1 MSTPEE
7 SGSGRNG
14 FLRTV
19 AAIAAIAAL
28 FVLGSL
34 VSRLL
39 YPDRMPVV
47 AELGGE
53 TMGTTWSARVIVPEG
68 AVSLV
73 DAARDTIASRLERV
87 NRSMS
92 TWDPES
98 EISRFNRSQSTDPYS
113 VTLEFADVVRQAE
126 EVSRATGGAFDVTVA
141 PLVSAWGFG
150 ARGVP
155 GRPVDPGV
163 VDAARAR
170 VGFERLHVVPD
181 GSALRK
187 DDPDLEVDLSAIAKG
202 YGVDRAAE
210 GLAAIGLAAF
220 AIEVGGEVRA
230 RGRKPDGSSWSVGI
244 EAPDPDSRRIYRS
257 VPLDDASIATSG
269 DYRNW
274 YDSEGARFAHIVDP
288 RTGRPVPW
296 IGFSVTV
303 VHSSATRAD
312 AWATGVSVL
321 GPEAGLELAAEE
333 DLAVLFV
340 LPDGRGGY
348 RERASAAWKRWESG
362 ESLSPDDALEVERE
376 TDGKASRAARAAIPS
391 TAGITADGISWVQNG
406 IPTRNRPASAR
417 VPIM

>member
-1 MSTPEE
+1 V
-7 SGSGRNG
+7 N
-14 FLRTV
+14 LRTV
-19 AAIAAIAAL
+19 AAVAAIAAL

-39 YPDRMPVV
+39 YPDRVPMV

-53 TMGTTWSARVIVPEG
+53 TMGTTWSARVVVPEG

-73 DAARDTIASRLERV
+73 DAARDTITARLERV

-98 EISRFNRSQSTDPYS
+98 EISRFNRLQSTEPFP
-113 VTLEFADVVRQAE
+113 VTLEFADVVRQAD
-126 EVSRATGGAFDVTVA
+126 EVSRLTGGAFDVTVA
-141 PLVSAWGFG
+141 PLVAAWGFG
-150 ARGVP
+150 ARGAP
-155 GRPVDPGV
+155 GRPADPAIVDS
-163 VDAARAR
+163 ARAR
-170 VGFERLHVVPD
+170 VGFERLHVAPD
-181 GSALRK
+181 GSSLAK
-187 DDPDLEVDLSAIAKG
+187 DDPRLEIDLSAIAKG

-210 GLAAIGLAAF
+210 GLAAIGLASF

-257 VPLDDASIATSG
+257 VDLDDAAIATSG

-274 YDSEGARFAHIVDP
+274 YDSDGNRFAHIVDP

-303 VHSSATRAD
+303 VHSSATHAD

-321 GPEAGLELAAEE
+321 GPEAGLELADQEG
-333 DLAVLFV
+333 LAVLFV

-348 RERASAAWKRWESG
+348 RERASAAWERWESG
-362 ESLSPDDALEVERE
+362 ASRSPDEPLELERQ
-376 TDGKASRAARAAIPS
+376 TGGKASRASRAAIAS
-391 TAGITADGISWVQNG
+391 TAGTTAGGISWVQNG
-406 IPTRNRPASAR
+406 SPTRKRPARAR
-417 VPIM
+417 APIM

>member
-1 MSTPEE
+1 M
-7 SGSGRNG
+7 N
-14 FLRTV
+14 LRTV

-39 YPDRMPVV
+39 YPDRMPVI

-53 TMGTTWSARVIVPEG
+53 TMGTTWSARVVVPEG
-68 AVSLV
+68 AASLV
-73 DAARDTIASRLERV
+73 DVARDTIAARLERV

-98 EISRFNRSQSTDPYS
+98 EISRFNRLPSTEPFP

-150 ARGVP
+150 ARGTP
-155 GRPVDPGV
+155 GGSADPTAVDS
-163 VDAARAR
+163 ARAR
-170 VGFERLHVVPD
+170 VGFGRLHVAPD
-181 GSALRK
+181 GSSLWK
-187 DDPDLEVDLSAIAKG
+187 DDPRLEIDLSAIAKG

-210 GLAAIGLAAF
+210 GLAAIGLASF

-257 VPLDDASIATSG
+257 VALDDAAIATSG

-274 YDSEGARFAHIVDP
+274 YDSDGTRFAHIVDP

-303 VHSSATRAD
+303 VHTSATRAD

-321 GPEAGLELAAEE
+321 GPEAGLELAAQE
-333 DLAVLFV
+333 DMAVLFV

-348 RERASAAWKRWESG
+348 RERASAAWERWESG
-362 ESLSPDDALEVERE
+362 ESRSPDDGIEPERE
-376 TDGKASRAARAAIPS
+376 TAGKASRAARAAIAS
-391 TAGITADGISWVQNG
+391 TAGITAGGISWVQNG
-406 IPTRNRPASAR
+406 SPTRNSPASAR